1 MNRVRAAD
9 NVWKLA
15 GGEIL
20 LPRVFGFC
28 GGVKRALAMLE
39 RAVSELQQTSKRL
52 FLLGEVIHNPWV
64 NRFFQRCGVRI
75 LTPTEREHLENF
87 IGPDDCAI
95 VPAFGVPLP
104 IEHRLKK
111 VGCQIVDSSCIDVRR
126 LWAWAEQSA
135 RRGFG
140 VLIYGRAKHDETVV
154 TKSRLA
160 EAGGKYLVA
169 GDLEEVRQFC
179 RLITGEDFSALRER
193 FGEQTTN
200 AHDISPFFRL
210 AQVSQTTMLYDETI
224 HVRELIR
231 QAFAK
236 RFGSAGLDERL
247 LFQPSVCRATQDR
260 QLAAVELC
268 QNGLDVVMVVGG
280 LGSSN
285 TRHLHELASS
295 YAPAHLIEDGRAIRS
310 ADELEG
316 CDSSGNPAVR
326 RNWLPPRRP
335 VRIGVLAGASSP
347 EIVVGDVLERLAS
360 FLG

>member
-1 MNRVRAAD
+1 MRAGG
-9 NVWKLA
+9 NVWRL
-15 GGEIL
+15 GDGELI

-39 RAVSELQQTSKRL
+39 RAVSELERTSKRL

-64 NRFFQRCGVRI
+64 NGFFQRRGVRI
-75 LTPTEREHLENF
+75 LTESERQRLEEF
-87 IGPDDCAI
+87 IGPEDCAI

-104 IEHRLKK
+104 TERRLKK

-135 RRGFG
+135 RQGFG
-140 VLIYGRAKHDETVV
+140 VMIYGRARHDETVV

-169 GDLEEVRQFC
+169 GDLDEVQQFC
-179 RLITGEDFSALRER
+179 RLVTGEDSAALQTR
-193 FGEQTTN
+193 FD
-200 AHDISPFFRL
+200 A
-210 AQVSQTTMLYDETI
+210 QTTMLYDETI

-231 QAFAK
+231 QAFAR
-236 RFGSAGLDERL
+236 RFGPAELERRL

-260 QLAAVELC
+260 QMAAVELC
-268 QNGLDVVMVVGG
+268 KSGLDVVMVVGG
-280 LGSSN
+280 FGSSN

-295 YAPAHLIEDGRAIRS
+295 YAPAHLIEDARAIRS
-310 ADELEG
+310 ATELEG
-316 CDSSGNPAVR
+316 FSAGGKPSILRD
-326 RNWLPPRRP
+326 WLPSRRP

-360 FLG
+360 FLA